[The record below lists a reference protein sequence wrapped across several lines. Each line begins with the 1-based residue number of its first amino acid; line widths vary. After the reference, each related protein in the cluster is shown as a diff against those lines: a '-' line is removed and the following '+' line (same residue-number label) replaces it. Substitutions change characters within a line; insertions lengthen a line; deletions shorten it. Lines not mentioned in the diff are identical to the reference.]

1 MSTKV
6 SSETI
11 NETARV
17 AKERAPEFASA
28 ARRRAHKK
36 ADGGIH
42 TVKHVAH
49 KSHVEEA
56 IQGTEVARGP
66 IKRWVRASALA
77 TLPPPPGFHIEW
89 VRRDNRNR
97 GDLEN
102 LVAHLS
108 EGWEFC
114 RKSDFPAKYVPT
126 QRLSDYGE
134 CIGNDS
140 SLLMKL
146 PLELKQ
152 QRDEYYRNNRNRST
166 KAVGMPDPAPEGVS
180 HPDMPIV
187 EDKNRVRVRMRPM
200 KGRRVPTRVADDV

>member
-1 MSTKV
+1 MNAKV
-6 SSETI
+6 SSEAI
-11 NETARV
+11 NETARR
-17 AKERAPEFASA
+17 AKEAAPEFAAA
-28 ARRRAHKK
+28 ARRRPHKA

-42 TVKHVAH
+42 AVKHKAH
-49 KSHVEEA
+49 KSRTEEA
-56 IQGTEVARGP
+56 AATTEVARGP

-77 TLPPPPGFHIEW
+77 NLPPPPGFHHEW

-97 GDLEN
+97 GDMEN

-108 EGWEFC
+108 EGWDFA
-114 RKSDFPAKYVPT
+114 RKSHYPGKYVPT

-140 SLLMKL
+140 SLLMIL

-187 EDKNRVRVRMRPM
+187 EDKNRVRVRMHQM
-200 KGRRVPTRVADDV
+200 KGRRPPIRVADDV